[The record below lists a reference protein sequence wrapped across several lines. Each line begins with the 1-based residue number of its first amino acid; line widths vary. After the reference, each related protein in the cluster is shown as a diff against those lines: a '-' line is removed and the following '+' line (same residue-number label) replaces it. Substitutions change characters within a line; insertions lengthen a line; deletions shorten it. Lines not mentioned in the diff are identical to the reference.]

1 MVSLSQQ
8 IMQIAEESPEG
19 APLCS
24 NTLLDLGKRAAV
36 DQALSR
42 LARNGRL
49 LRIGQGV
56 YVRPVMTRF
65 GPRPPSIEKTIPA
78 LSKLWNETI
87 IPGGSHSANVL
98 GLTTQVPV
106 QPVYLTSGRDRELK
120 LGEQTVLLRHAP
132 AWQMVAPH
140 RPAGEAIRA
149 LAWLGPTSVGENID
163 TIRQKLTTE
172 DLKELA
178 ASRARMPAWLN
189 ETVSELVANA

>member
-1 MVSLSQQ
+1 MASLPQQ
-8 IMQIAEESPEG
+8 IMRIAEEASEG

-42 LARNGRL
+42 LARNGQL

-65 GPRPPSIEKTIPA
+65 GPRPPSVEKTIPA

-98 GLTTQVPV
+98 GRTTQVPV
-106 QPVYLTSGRDRELK
+106 QPVYLTSGRDRKLK

-132 AWQMVAPH
+132 AWQLVAPH
-140 RPAGEAIRA
+140 QPAGAAIRA
-149 LAWLGPTSVGENID
+149 LAWLGPTSVADNLD
-163 TIRQKLTTE
+163 AVRRKLTAE
-172 DLKELA
+172 DLRELA
-178 ASRARMPAWLN
+178 ASRARMPAWLT
-189 ETVSELVANA
+189 ETVSELVADA

>member
-1 MVSLSQQ
+1 MASLSQK
-8 IMQIAEESPEG
+8 IMQIAEEAPEG
-19 APLCS
+19 APLVS
-24 NTLLDLGKRAAV
+24 NTLLNLGKRAAV

-42 LARNGRL
+42 LARNDRL

-87 IPGGSHSANVL
+87 IPGGSHSANAL

-106 QPVYLTSGRDRELK
+106 QPVYLTSGRDRELQ

-132 AWQMVAPH
+132 AWQLAAPH
-140 RPAGEAIRA
+140 RPSGAAIRA
-149 LAWLGPTSVGENID
+149 LAWLGPTSVAENIEAV
-163 TIRQKLTTE
+163 RQKLTTE
-172 DLKELA
+172 DLRELA
-178 ASRARMPAWLN
+178 ASRARMPAWLT
-189 ETVSELVANA
+189 ETVSELVADT

>member
-1 MVSLSQQ
+1 MASLPQQ
-8 IMQIAEESPEG
+8 IMQIAEEAPEG

-42 LARNGRL
+42 LTRNGRL
-49 LRIGQGV
+49 IRISQGV

-65 GPRPPSIEKTIPA
+65 GPRPPSVEKTIPA

-98 GLTTQVPV
+98 GLTTQMPV
-106 QPVYLTSGRDRELK
+106 QPVYLTSGRDRKLK

-132 AWQMVAPH
+132 AWQLVAPH

-149 LAWLGPTSVGENID
+149 LAWLGPTSVAENID
-163 TIRQKLTTE
+163 AVRKTLTTKN
-172 DLKELA
+172 LKELA
-178 ASRARMPAWLN
+178 ASRARMPAWLT
-189 ETVSELVANA
+189 ETVSELVAGA